1 MISANEKLTSC
12 RYTRRIGII
21 SALLLILFFRSPSF
35 AQQPRLAT
43 GNWTRGLSGAW
54 GHSWTPGYGKT
65 KTDIQFVAF
74 HPQLGRFVTDHLEL
88 YGEGSLFLYYEPTIT
103 VSGGVAAV
111 GGRYHF
117 WNDRGWTPY
126 VMGIAG
132 LIWNPLN
139 IPELDRVF
147 NFQMSRVCVHATNS
161 GSYLFLCCAKVY
173 GITHRFTHFVFAVSA
188 R

>member
-1 MISANEKLTSC
+1 MITPNEKLTSC
-12 RYTRRIGII
+12 RHTRRIGII

-117 WNDRGWTPY
+117 WNNRDRHRWPDVEPSRYSRTRPGLQLSGNSWRRRSICSATWP
-126 VMGIAG
+126 GID
-132 LIWNPLN
+132 
-139 IPELDRVF
+139 DRI
-147 NFQMSRVCVHATNS
+147 S
-161 GSYLFLCCAKVY
+161 
-173 GITHRFTHFVFAVSA
+173 
-188 R
+188 